1 MHLCLIYDFS
11 IFVCERGL
19 AIKKEYVLPNTPQRN
34 LRYCLK
40 WTNAYIILYQRH
52 FVAINRILKF
62 SYILLD
68 INSTKKLY
76 RNKIILSRVITN
88 MYDRVMSFNYANKKT
103 RSEIISQYNISPV
116 TLKSLTHSFLPTS
129 KM

>member
-1 MHLCLIYDFS
+1 MHLCLIYVFS

-52 FVAINRILKF
+52 FVAINHILKF

-76 RNKIILSRVITN
+76 RNKTILNRI
-88 MYDRVMSFNYANKKT
+88 MSFNYANKET